1 MSKLS
6 RKVLDWRAR
15 QKEGA
20 IMKPSTFERI
30 KRSASARGA
39 TSGKKVAGAAYW
51 QTVRAKYRK
60 MKKKKPKS
68 KLEKILRS

>member
-15 QKEGA
+15 QKPGA

-30 KRSASARGA
+30 KRSAAARGA

-51 QTVRAKYRK
+51 KTVRAKYRE
-60 MKKKKPKS
+60 MKKRKPKS